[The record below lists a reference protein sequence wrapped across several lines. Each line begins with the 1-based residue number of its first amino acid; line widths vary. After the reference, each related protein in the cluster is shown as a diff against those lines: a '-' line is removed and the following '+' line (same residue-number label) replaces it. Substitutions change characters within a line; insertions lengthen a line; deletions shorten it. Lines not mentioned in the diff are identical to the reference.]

1 MDFNSYKKVISNCN
15 HIVKVGMVSAY
26 TLFFRRKHCPSECN
40 RVHGSKSIP

>member
-26 TLFFRRKHCPSECN
+26 ALFLGVNTECN

>member
-26 TLFFRRKHCPSECN
+26 TLFRRKHCPSECN

>member
-26 TLFFRRKHCPSECN
+26 ALFLGKHCPSECN